1 MTFLSGKVLDVIKKG
16 KEVKSADASV
26 LALIEAFDK
35 GIVLA
40 IVEPNLMEEVAKDQ
54 TVILRRES
62 PNPQTALFIVTK
74 IVSGNMA
81 KTVNEAFARQLK
93 NMQAQQKHI
102 AEQRA
107 EMSGMI
113 G

>member
-1 MTFLSGKVLDVIKKG
+1 
-16 KEVKSADASV
+16 
-26 LALIEAFDK
+26 
-35 GIVLA
+35 
-40 IVEPNLMEEVAKDQ
+40 
-54 TVILRRES
+54 
-62 PNPQTALFIVTK
+62 
-74 IVSGNMA
+74 MA